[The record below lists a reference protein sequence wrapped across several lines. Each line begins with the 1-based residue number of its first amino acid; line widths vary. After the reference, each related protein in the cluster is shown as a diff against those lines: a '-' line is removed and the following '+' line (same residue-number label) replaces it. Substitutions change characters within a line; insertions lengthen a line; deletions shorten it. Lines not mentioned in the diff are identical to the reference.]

1 MQDELL
7 LLRRI
12 RALDEDALTTVHD
25 TYYAAIFRYISYRV
39 PDYHV
44 AEDLTS
50 EVFTRLLS
58 ALRDHTAPSNSLRG
72 WLFTVS
78 SRVVKDFYRKQ
89 YRANEAPLDESVP
102 SQRAEPDQAVMEL
115 LDQERLHEA
124 MKALTEDQQHVVAL
138 RFGYGMPIREV
149 AEAMGK
155 SEGSIKMLQARAIS
169 TLSDKLGQGKR
180 HDR

>member
-1 MQDELL
+1 MQDDLI

-39 PDYHV
+39 SDYHV

-50 EVFTRLLS
+50 DVFTRLLS

-72 WLFTVS
+72 WMFTVA

-89 YRANEAPLDESVP
+89 YRTREAPLDDSLP
-102 SQRAEPDQAVMEL
+102 SLKAEPDQAVMDL
-115 LDQERLHEA
+115 LDQEKLYEA
-124 MKALTEDQQHVVAL
+124 MKTLTEDQQHVVAL

-149 AEAMGK
+149 AEVMGK
-155 SEGSIKMLQARAIS
+155 SEGSVKMLQARAIS
-169 TLSDKLGQGKR
+169 ALSDELGHGEGA
-180 HDR
+180 